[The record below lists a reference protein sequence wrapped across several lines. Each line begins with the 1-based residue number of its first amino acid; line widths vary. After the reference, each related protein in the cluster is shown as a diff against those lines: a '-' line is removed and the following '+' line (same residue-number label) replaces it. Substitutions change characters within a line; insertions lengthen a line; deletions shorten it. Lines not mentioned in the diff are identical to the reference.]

1 MTQPTAHHQEH
12 ADGLVLV
19 TGATGLLG
27 SLVVRRWAA
36 SARPPRLAVLA
47 RDPARW
53 DAAAHRLGI
62 VPGTVTVL
70 AGDLTQEGL
79 GLSSSTQWWL
89 ARHATAMVHLAADT
103 TFSRPLDAARAVNVE
118 GTRHLLDVADGC
130 PFVSRVA
137 MVSTAFVAGR
147 RTGRIAET
155 ALSAADHAVG
165 WVNAYEQSKAE
176 AEALVRSRRPDALVL
191 RSSTVACDDVSGV
204 VTQRNAVHRALR
216 LFHDGLAP
224 MIPGL
229 AATAIDLVPADY
241 VAGAV
246 AQLALRAGL
255 DGETLHLCAGV
266 GAMPLEEMLD
276 ASYAYWSRDAAWRRR
291 GIAQPTLGDLETWEL
306 FARSVEETGHPRLG
320 SVTRAL
326 AHFLPQLALP
336 KQFDTSRTDALLG
349 TRAPFV
355 RDYWSSMVAHLDA
368 TAWRGVAGLQELA
381 A

>member
-1 MTQPTAHHQEH
+1 MTQPTAHQQEH

-53 DAAAHRLGI
+53 DAATHRLGI

-89 ARHATAMVHLAADT
+89 ARHATAVVHLAADT

-118 GTRHLLDVADGC
+118 GTRHLLDVVDGC

-147 RTGRIAET
+147 RTGRIAES

-246 AQLALRAGL
+246 ARLALRA
-255 DGETLHLCAGV
+255 D
-266 GAMPLEEMLD
+266 
-276 ASYAYWSRDAAWRRR
+276 AYWSRDAAWRRR

-306 FARSVEETGHPRLG
+306 FARSVEETGHPRLR

-336 KQFDTSRTDALLG
+336 KQFDTSRTDALLD